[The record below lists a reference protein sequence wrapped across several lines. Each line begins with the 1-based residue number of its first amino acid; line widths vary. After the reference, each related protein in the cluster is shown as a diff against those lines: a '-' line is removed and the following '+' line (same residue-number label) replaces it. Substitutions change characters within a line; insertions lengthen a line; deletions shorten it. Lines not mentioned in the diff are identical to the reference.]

1 MIFKSKKWIAVL
13 LSISLI
19 SVQVLIGSTAY
30 AATFPDTKGHWA
42 EAYIDAIAPS
52 GVINGYPDGLYKPN
66 NTLSRIEYIAIIVN
80 ALGIA
85 PRAPINGEYWGLPFI
100 ESALSIGLI
109 TSTEFGEI
117 TPTNYNQSILREEMA
132 SIVVNAYLFTGAT
145 VDSNALVT
153 ASQALSD
160 FNTVTPKYLNQAIS
174 SVALGILSGLPDQTF
189 GPKKYADRAQA
200 AVVSYKLLV
209 EIGKLNPIMSE
220 VPTAATKV
228 YAINGVGIGDSRASV
243 IASHGN
249 PIREDQS
256 EYGFKWLI
264 YHNQYRDYFQVG
276 IQNDKVVALYTASN
290 LLSGQNGLK
299 MYLTKG
305 EVTKILG
312 NPVTKITKGNTDYLQ
327 YNNEETATY
336 FKDNLY
342 ITAYFDTANQG
353 KLFSIK
359 LIDRATEVAMRSQY
373 GTQSD
378 ALRIAYENQIF
389 DLTNVFRRE
398 LNLSMLKWS
407 DDMANVAR
415 LHSKDMAVRDFFD
428 HNNPSG
434 YSPFDRMI
442 AAGIDYMIAAENIA
456 AGYTN
461 AFSSHS
467 GWVNS
472 PGHRLN
478 LIRDVEFLGV
488 GVYFGGKY
496 LNYYTQNFYTP

>member
-1 MIFKSKKWIAVL
+1 MIFKSKKWIAIL
-13 LSISLI
+13 LLFSLV
-19 SVQVLIGSTAY
+19 SVHAFSGTSSY
-30 AATFPDTKGHWA
+30 AVSFPDTKGHWA
-42 EAYIDAIAPS
+42 EAYIEAIAPS
-52 GVINGYPDGLYKPN
+52 GVINGYPDGQYKPN

-80 ALGIA
+80 ALGIS
-85 PRAPINGEYWGLPFI
+85 PRSPINGEYWGLPFI
-100 ESALSIGLI
+100 ESAISIGLI
-109 TSTEFGEI
+109 TSSEFGEI
-117 TPTNYNQSILREEMA
+117 TPSNYNQSILREEMA
-132 SIVVNAYLFTGAT
+132 SIVVNAYVYTGAT
-145 VDSNALVT
+145 VDSDALLV
-153 ASQALSD
+153 ASQSLND
-160 FNTVTPKYLNQAIS
+160 FNTVSPKYLNQAIS
-174 SVALGILSGLPDQTF
+174 SVALGILTGLPDNTF

-209 EIGKLNPIMSE
+209 EIGKLNPILSE
-220 VPTAATKV
+220 VPPTTNKV
-228 YAINGVGIGDSRASV
+228 YAVNGIGIGDTRASV

-249 PIREDQS
+249 PLREDQS

-264 YHNQYRDYFQVG
+264 YHDQYKNYFQVG

-299 MYLTKG
+299 MQLTKS
-305 EVTKILG
+305 EVTKLLG
-312 NPVTKITKGNTDYLQ
+312 NPVTKISKGNTDYLQ
-327 YNNEETATY
+327 YSNEESATY
-336 FKDNLY
+336 FTDDVY
-342 ITAYFDTANQG
+342 ITAYFDTGNQG
-353 KLFSIK
+353 KLFSVK
-359 LIDRATEVAMRSQY
+359 LIDRSTEVAMRSQY
-373 GTQSD
+373 GTHSD
-378 ALRIAYENQIF
+378 ALRVAYEKQIF

-398 LNLSMLKWS
+398 RNLSMLKWS

-428 HNNPSG
+428 HTNPSG

-442 AAGIDYMIAAENIA
+442 AAGIDYMVAAENIA

-478 LIRDVEFLGV
+478 LVRDVEYLGV